1 MRAGGTWSL
10 EVGQWTDDTSMALCL
25 AASLLMTGE
34 CDPFDQTMRY
44 LAWYER
50 SYLSSKE
57 GDGPAF
63 DIGGNGGLMRL
74 APIPIFFYKDTNSAI
89 QYATVS
95 CATTHRAGFA
105 IDACKLHAALICE
118 ALKLNSSKS
127 ALLDNDFY
135 KKFFGLKDLN
145 EEILEIAKG
154 SYKTPADAPPE
165 GTIGNANG
173 KASKSL
179 KAALWAFHDGN
190 SFQRGWSLRLD

>member
-1 MRAGGTWSL
+1 MWQDSVLLSL
-10 EVGQWTDDTSMALCL
+10 ARTENIDVLNEKYNFEGSVYDAVKKEFSSVESFANADT
-25 AASLLMTGE
+25 
-34 CDPFDQTMRY
+34 
-44 LAWYER
+44 
-50 SYLSSKE
+50 
-57 GDGPAF
+57 
-63 DIGGNGGLMRL
+63 GGNGGLMRL